1 MGIRMGIMKKLAIF
15 FVSALAMTTFAVVAT
30 PAKAAVKCTDVNIVQ
45 STPKKLPQPLKA
57 AKPLPKKLTFNTN
70 CGVIEVTLNPKA
82 PLTITSLAALAKG
95 KYFDNTFC
103 HRLTTEGLFVLQCG
117 DPTFTGGGS
126 PTGWKGYVDENLP
139 KDAANNYPEGIVAM
153 ANSGPKTNGSQ
164 MFFVYKNTQLPP
176 AYTIWGKVTKGLDI
190 VKFIASKKAVKQG
203 SDNKWYYAP
212 DGYPYQTLKITSVKV
227 S

>member
-1 MGIRMGIMKKLAIF
+1 MGISVGIMKKLAIF
-15 FVSALAMTTFAVVAT
+15 FVSALAISTVAFVAPSAQAVV
-30 PAKAAVKCTDVNIVQ
+30 KCSNENITQ
-45 STPKKLPQPLKA
+45 STPKKIAQPLKA
-57 AKPLPKKLTFNTN
+57 ANPLPKKLTFNTS

-82 PLTITSLAALAKG
+82 PLTITSLATLAKG
-95 KYFDNTFC
+95 NYFNNTFC

-126 PTGWKGYVDENLP
+126 PTGWTGYVDENLP
-139 KDAANNYPEGIVAM
+139 KNVANNYPEGTVAM

-176 AYTIWGKVTKGLDI
+176 YYTIWGKITKGLDV
-190 VKFIASKKAVKQG
+190 VKFVSSQKAVKQG
-203 SDNKWYYAP
+203 ADKKWYYAA
-212 DGYPYQTLKITSVKV
+212 DGYPYQPIKIISVKV

>member
-1 MGIRMGIMKKLAIF
+1 MKKLAIF
-15 FVSALAMTTFAVVAT
+15 SATAFAISTLAFIAP
-30 PAKAAVKCTDVNIVQ
+30 PAQAAVKCTKVEIAQ

-57 AKPLPKKLTFNTN
+57 QSPLPKKLTFTTN
-70 CGVIEVTLNPKA
+70 CGVIEVALNPKA
-82 PLTITSLAALAKG
+82 PITITSLAALAKG
-95 KYFDNTFC
+95 KYFDSTFC

-126 PTGWKGYVDENLP
+126 PTGWTGYADENLP

-176 AYTIWGKVTKGLDI
+176 AYTIWGKITKGLDI
-190 VKFIASKKAVKQG
+190 VKFIASKKAIKQG
-203 SDNKWYYAP
+203 ADGKWYYAP
-212 DGYPYQTLKITSVKV
+212 DGYPYETLKIISVKV